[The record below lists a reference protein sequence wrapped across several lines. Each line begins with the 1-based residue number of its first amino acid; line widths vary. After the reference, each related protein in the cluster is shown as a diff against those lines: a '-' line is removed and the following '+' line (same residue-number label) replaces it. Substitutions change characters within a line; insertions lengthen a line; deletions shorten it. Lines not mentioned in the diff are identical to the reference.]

1 MSSRTLKTHLA
12 AAIRRMLRPV
22 VRQLIAHGVTFPAVS
37 EMLRQLYVEV
47 AETQFTLPFKR
58 QTDSRLALV
67 TGLSRKEIAQIRQ
80 AKTPTDDLPDVEDTP
95 VTRVLGRWMAGPP
108 YASPDGVPRRL
119 AYESPDPSVA
129 TFHRLAGD
137 VETDVTVRAL
147 LDELIRLG
155 LVEWESDGGVSLRQP
170 GNIAAATDVEG
181 KMALL
186 GSDPGELFQSIMHNI
201 ETPDRPW
208 FQRKVVYDNV
218 GAEALA
224 QLQEEA
230 RQLGDEFI
238 RRANALL
245 SSYDR
250 DRHGEAP
257 GGARSRVVLGAYYF
271 EERAEQVEMGQNT
284 RGYAAPPGRIRRSR

>member
-1 MSSRTLKTHLA
+1 MSSRTIKTHLA

-22 VRQLIAHGVTFPAVS
+22 VRQLIAHGITFPAVS
-37 EMLRQLYVEV
+37 EMLKQLYVEV
-47 AETQFTLPFKR
+47 AETQFALPFKR

-80 AKTPTDDLPDVEDTP
+80 ARAPKDELPDIEDTP

-108 YASPDGVPRRL
+108 YASPDGVARRL
-119 AYESPDPSVA
+119 PYESADPKVA
-129 TFHRLAGD
+129 TFHRLASGID
-137 VETDVTVRAL
+137 TDVTVRAL

-155 LVEWESDGGVSLRQP
+155 LVEWESDGVVTLRQA
-170 GNIAAATDVEG
+170 GHIAAATDVEG
-181 KMALL
+181 KMALV
-186 GSDPGELFQSIMHNI
+186 GSDPAELFQSIMHNI
-201 ETPDRPW
+201 ESPDRPW

-218 GAEALA
+218 GADALA
-224 QLQEEA
+224 QLQAEA
-230 RQLGDEFI
+230 RQLGDEFT

-250 DRHGEAP
+250 DRHGDAP

-271 EERAEQVEMGQNT
+271 EERAEQVDTRQNP
-284 RGYAAPPGRIRRSR
+284 REYATPPGRIRRSR